1 MVTHLLLDLATRR
14 GKSWFLFSFKIY
26 RLHSEETQI
35 NFRIATLLT
44 WRIFCSKLYLTP
56 HEKPYMHTHLSLCC
70 AHICFEHKLNVLVRV
85 SRHVGSLL
93 VCRMNV
99 TQHRSLCQSHS
110 NFNCIILI
118 VLGIPFCCFFFLFSI
133 NIHLFRSAFMF
144 MRFFRIHINSI
155 VPIHRDTSI
164 CRNWLTKMFDYFKL
178 PSISHYKFLLG
189 LWGDGYGNHFN
200 QIRLP

>member
-26 RLHSEETQI
+26 RFHSEETQI
-35 NFRIATLLT
+35 NFRIARLLT

-56 HEKPYMHTHLSLCC
+56 HEKPYAYSFKLVGCAVHTS
-70 AHICFEHKLNVLVRV
+70 ALNINWMYLYIR
-85 SRHVGSLL
+85 VGSLL
-93 VCRMNV
+93 VCWMNV
-99 TQHRSLCQSHS
+99 TQHRSFCQSHS

-133 NIHLFRSAFMF
+133 NIHLFSSAFMF

-178 PSISHYKFLLG
+178 PSISHYKFLLE
-189 LWGDGYGNHFN
+189 LEGDGYGNHFN
-200 QIRLP
+200 QIRLA

>member
-1 MVTHLLLDLATRR
+1 MNTSGLN
-14 GKSWFLFSFKIY
+14 
-26 RLHSEETQI
+26 I
-35 NFRIATLLT
+35 N
-44 WRIFCSKLYLTP
+44 WMYLYV
-56 HEKPYMHTHLSLCC
+56 Y
-70 AHICFEHKLNVLVRV
+70 I
-85 SRHVGSLL
+85 GSLL
-93 VCRMNV
+93 VWRMNV

-155 VPIHRDTSI
+155 VSIHRDTYAGTDSPK
-164 CRNWLTKMFDYFKL
+164 CLDYFKL
-178 PSISHYKFLLG
+178 PSISHYKFSLE
-189 LWGDGYGNHFN
+189 LWADGYGNHFN